1 MCGVFFFE
9 KLSIREIN
17 KYTEP
22 ESGLLDSLVLQ
33 ALSLTNKKKIFNFVG
48 SMSVDRQWRR
58 PCRYGIASPPA
69 PTMTELAIPDPETLK
84 S

>member
-22 ESGLLDSLVLQ
+22 GSGLLDSLVLQ
-33 ALSLTNKKKIFNFVG
+33 ALFLTNKKKIFSFVG
-48 SMSVDRQWRR
+48 SMSTGRQWRR
-58 PCRYGIASPPA
+58 PFRYGIASPPA
-69 PTMTELAIPDPETLK
+69 PAMTQLAIPDPETLK

>member
-48 SMSVDRQWRR
+48 SMSVDR
-58 PCRYGIASPPA
+58 
-69 PTMTELAIPDPETLK
+69 
-84 S
+84 